1 MPGHSWQNVAAAGMS
16 IGAKGS
22 VLAARTLALTVAE
35 MLSSPDVLAAAKTE
49 FEGRRGANFTYE
61 AMVGDRPPA
70 LDYRNNA
77 RVD

>member
-1 MPGHSWQNVAAAGMS
+1 
-16 IGAKGS
+16 
-22 VLAARTLALTVAE
+22 LALTVAE

-49 FEGRRGANFTYE
+49 FEGRRGPNFSYV

-70 LDYRNNA
+70 LNYRNNG